1 MDFSLSTKQQA
12 RQALGPFLSGW
23 GIGLPE
29 LAERT
34 GLGPRG
40 LSHFS
45 RGVWDRDGSHLSIAH
60 AILDYIAAHPIPQAE
75 GPGALY
81 ETAATRDMD
90 KLLAYIARG
99 GWGTLYGPAGAQKT
113 FWLQYRAAELA
124 KKNEENPMVYIR
136 TSPSGMSP
144 SVLLRRIGQALLA
157 PYAQDTDGLRQA
169 VLDTIRRRR
178 SSFVIALDEAQHFYD
193 RIDTIE
199 TLREIGDL
207 VGTRAGILV
216 AGNEDVLRLFEPRRR
231 VHFEQWRSR
240 IQQREVRVLG
250 PSHAEARSMILGE
263 LPGTSE
269 KRIEALLAGCAVKD
283 PVSKRE
289 YINARRLFNTLRD
302 MREPN

>member
-1 MDFSLSTKQQA
+1 
-12 RQALGPFLSGW
+12 
-23 GIGLPE
+23 
-29 LAERT
+29 
-34 GLGPRG
+34 
-40 LSHFS
+40 
-45 RGVWDRDGSHLSIAH
+45 
-60 AILDYIAAHPIPQAE
+60 
-75 GPGALY
+75 
-81 ETAATRDMD
+81 
-90 KLLAYIARG
+90 
-99 GWGTLYGPAGAQKT
+99 
-113 FWLQYRAAELA
+113 
-124 KKNEENPMVYIR
+124 MVYIR